1 MDHRRLPVT
10 QGHPELLEVAG
21 SASLTTE
28 TRTRKAPPMSNRL
41 RLLIGAVLSVIGLTL
56 GSTVASADVCPSC
69 NGGLVVNQSTS
80 SHLLLIWNGSQT
92 ASIYPGQTSERFTSW
107 QDVDMFQSPYC
118 PAQRYQNGLWTTV
131 YKTGVWYAVGDYD
144 SLSVRVSWC

>member
-1 MDHRRLPVT
+1 M
-10 QGHPELLEVAG
+10 
-21 SASLTTE
+21 
-28 TRTRKAPPMSNRL
+28 KNRF
-41 RLLIGAVLSVIGLTL
+41 RLLLASILTVLGIAFLAVPD
-56 GSTVASADVCPSC
+56 ASADVCPSC

-92 ASIYPGQTSERFTSW
+92 ASIYPGQTSERFTYW

-131 YKTGVWYAVGDYD
+131 YKTGVWYAVGDSD
-144 SLSVRVSWC
+144 SLSIRVSWC